1 MKHFCAKCAYIVIL
15 QFVLIATALAN
26 TLTLGEDGEIFAETD
41 RYQVRFR
48 KGSVI
53 HVHNKLTQETYTV
66 SGRRDAAL
74 SGMRGPQFDALE
86 IDGEDYV
93 APEWEIGGAD
103 SLEVEKISP
112 LAAKL
117 TARWHQSTLTM
128 WVVIDVLTGD
138 LIVRQEG
145 SSEQTGISTI
155 GWGIGNLDYN
165 LVSPIVPGHFGE
177 IMNEQQTADLY
188 WTYPHLW
195 RAPLAIVQG
204 TLGGC
209 FVISEDET
217 DQFKAFG
224 QWPERKKP
232 NFFAIAFD
240 THNFFPFEDHQHI
253 TSAIWRFNTY
263 RGDWQVPAK
272 RYRQGMM
279 ARNESRVAPK
289 PAWVKDIK
297 LVVMYCSMNRNY
309 IRMLDFLAQQI
320 NPKNVLI
327 YCRSGWGD
335 GGKEKWPDHRVR
347 EDLPIFMSAAKRHG
361 FRVMLYTGF
370 QFVSQTHPRYS
381 EWAPCLYRSHRGD
394 IIGYEMELGGPAY
407 INPAC
412 SSYREYY
419 VQLWKNLQS
428 TYNIDAIHLDVNT
441 FIENHA
447 PLDGLTPIQGNMLLY
462 EELIEAMPGIVF
474 SGEGTHAL
482 AAPYVAFYA
491 IPPGGNH
498 PINDFLFSQW
508 SIAYGHN
515 LAYLAQRN
523 VKPEY
528 KHDPE
533 ALEGNI
539 QELELL
545 NGYIKRYKQ
554 LDVVPTIR
562 YYYESHFAVYQAIS
576 ILHRTN
582 SNVEFWEELE
592 KMVNTYR
599 EDLNLDGVVNVLD
612 LVIVAGAFGK
622 EQPDLNGDDVVNI
635 LDLVIVANALN

>member
-1 MKHFCAKCAYIVIL
+1 MQRLIIAIVVL
-15 QFVLIATALAN
+15 LFVFVGDGYSN
-26 TLTLGEDGEIFAETD
+26 TLVVDEQGDIFAETD
-41 RYQVRFR
+41 RYQVRLY
-48 KGSVI
+48 KGIII
-53 HVHNKLTQETYTV
+53 HMHNKLTKETYT
-66 SGRRDAAL
+66 RPARTDEKL
-74 SGMRGPQFDALE
+74 SGMRGTRESE
-86 IDGEDYV
+86 IEYYL
-93 APEWEIGGAD
+93 APEWEIDRAD
-103 SLEVEKISP
+103 SVKVEKIAP
-112 LAAKL
+112 LEAKL
-117 TARWHQSTLTM
+117 TARWNQSTLLM
-128 WVVIDVLTGD
+128 WVVIDVRTGD
-138 LIVRQEG
+138 LIIRQEG
-145 SSEQTGISTI
+145 FSDQTGISTI
-155 GWGIGNLDYN
+155 GWGVGNLDYDQ
-165 LVSPIVPGHFGE
+165 VSSIVPGRFGE
-177 IMNEQQTADLY
+177 IMNEQHLEHLY
-188 WTYPHLW
+188 WTYPHWW

-209 FVISEDET
+209 FVMSEDET
-217 DQFKAFG
+217 DQFKAWDYRPAPKSNTFG
-224 QWPERKKP
+224 IG
-232 NFFAIAFD
+232 FH
-240 THNFFPFEDHQHI
+240 THNFFPFEDHQQI

-297 LVVMYCSMNRNY
+297 LVVIYCSMNRNY

-327 YCRSGWGD
+327 FCRGGWGS
-335 GGKEKWPDHRVR
+335 GEGVAPDHRVR
-347 EDLPIFMSAAKRHG
+347 EDLPIFMSAAKQHG

-370 QFVSQTHPRYS
+370 QFVSPTHPRYS
-381 EWAPCLYRSHRGD
+381 EWDPCLYRSHRGD
-394 IIGYEMELGGPAY
+394 ILGYEMELGGPAY

-419 VQLWKNLQS
+419 VQVWKNLQS

-474 SGEGTHAL
+474 SGEATHAL

-491 IPPGGNH
+491 IPPEGNH

-515 LAYLAQRN
+515 LAYLGDR
-523 VKPEY
+523 Y
-528 KHDPE
+528 KAH
-533 ALEGNI
+533 
-539 QELELL
+539 ELELL

-554 LDVVPTIR
+554 LDVLPTIR
-562 YYYESHFAVYQAIS
+562 YYFEHHLEIEQAIS
-576 ILHRTN
+576 ILHRTS

-592 KMVNTYR
+592 RIVNTPR
-599 EDLNLDGVVNVLD
+599 EDLNFDGVVNILD
-612 LVIVAGAFGK
+612 LVIVVNAFGNSIDSDLK
-622 EQPDLNGDDVVNI
+622 FDLNFDGVVNI
-635 LDLVIVANALN
+635 LDLVIVANAFN